1 MESPN
6 HGVAPVQQGSG
17 SRPTIAFPLGTAL
30 LLLVIFGLSGMFSF
44 CYHWEKRRNI
54 ISRRTG
60 RVEAGALDVGH
71 CKPQAPHMNSKQPKN
86 NGLPVVIMPGDNVPK
101 FIALPSPCEP
111 PRLEKVIVD
120 VPPPP
125 PPKSLRTAF
134 PLI

>member
-30 LLLVIFGLSGMFSF
+30 LLLVIFGLSGIFSF

-71 CKPQAPHMNSKQPKN
+71 CRPQAPHLVLQFHLYVSLLILLSFVVQLNIAQILTILVVYIA
-86 NGLPVVIMPGDNVPK
+86 GLEFYTMYEFEIQ
-101 FIALPSPCEP
+101 L
-111 PRLEKVIVD
+111 
-120 VPPPP
+120 
-125 PPKSLRTAF
+125 
-134 PLI
+134 